1 MSTNFG
7 KEDGVFIRIMTMDD
21 YEKIGENIYNEEPLK
36 LAMDNYLK
44 IEPNQS
50 QKNELEEYHHSMVKQ
65 GTCLVAIND
74 ENGGDIVGS
83 VLAGCETLS
92 DLQEYY
98 AQVAAMEEG
107 YYKTCTIFEFETKI
121 KGNYFDRYG
130 VSKVLY
136 SHMTNVDASHR
147 GKGLGARLAAAL
159 MELGRSKGFPIMI
172 ACCTSLYTARQKEAL
187 GMECIYSQ
195 AYADYKDANAQVVF
209 NPPAPHTHVRV
220 MAIKL

>member
-98 AQVAAMEEG
+98 AQVAAMEEEASTTQT
-107 YYKTCTIFEFETKI
+107 TCQRTSQQKM
-121 KGNYFDRYG
+121 
-130 VSKVLY
+130 VS
-136 SHMTNVDASHR
+136 S
-147 GKGLGARLAAAL
+147 
-159 MELGRSKGFPIMI
+159 FW
-172 ACCTSLYTARQKEAL
+172 
-187 GMECIYSQ
+187 
-195 AYADYKDANAQVVF
+195 
-209 NPPAPHTHVRV
+209 
-220 MAIKL
+220 